1 MGTLYSNGL
10 GHWLASLS
18 IEIITEKACD
28 RNHRLRASF
37 SPNPFMAASRASRAV
52 VKYPDVVPIEAGTPL
67 PPGRP
72 LRACDPWVCLKR
84 TLTFGQWD
92 ALEGR
97 L

>member
-1 MGTLYSNGL
+1 
-10 GHWLASLS
+10 
-18 IEIITEKACD
+18 
-28 RNHRLRASF
+28 
-37 SPNPFMAASRASRAV
+37 MAANRASRAV
-52 VKYPDVVPIEAGTPL
+52 VEYPDVIPLEAGTPL

-72 LRACDPWVCLKR
+72 LRVPER

>member
-1 MGTLYSNGL
+1 
-10 GHWLASLS
+10 
-18 IEIITEKACD
+18 
-28 RNHRLRASF
+28 
-37 SPNPFMAASRASRAV
+37 MAASRASRAV